1 MSLPYPVAPDS
12 SDPGR
17 PFLPNMHPEGNAHG
31 YYNNGVGPPPSTGY
45 PTNPSSF
52 YPSVPSASG
61 YPPSPSGYPPNP
73 SGYPANPTPGPGYPP
88 MPASSGYPNSSS
100 AYPNIPSEAPQMV
113 PSLYPSTDASPISNH
128 PYPTNPGYP
137 TSPSDSNAS
146 APSAPPSSQYP
157 SSANYPTSY
166 PSGSSSQT
174 PYPSGPTTQNP
185 YPSGPASQNP
195 YPSGPPGQ
203 SPYPS
208 GPTSQNPYPSG
219 PTSQNPYPSG
229 PTSQNPY
236 PSGPTRQNSYPSGPF
251 QGSTSSAYPGA
262 PSQELKVF
270 KPFISSGLDN
280 LPLNEGLSKK
290 FQQYASDPKS
300 NDMRDFNHQNF
311 QEIKTKILKQRT
323 LFEDSAFPASNSL
336 LIDKYNGQ
344 EFVVSY
350 FGRSKYEEKTIK
362 WLRPHEICKA
372 SGSKKNPQMFVGAT
386 NRFDIN
392 QGELGNCW
400 FLAALSNLVEDKRYL
415 DQVIPPDQSFHS
427 SYAGIF
433 RFRFWRYGRWVEVV
447 IDDRLPTRNGKLIFL
462 RSIDSNEFWGALLEK
477 AYAKLHGSYKAL
489 EGGLTIEAA
498 VDFTGGIPELISID
512 QLSMSKERLFYLM
525 SSADRNG
532 AFMGAAVTKKSGF
545 SQEAKSK
552 GLHTSHAYT
561 ITNVVEIRSSSC
573 SGGIPLI
580 RIRNPHGNSKEWK
593 GDWADG
599 DKHWK
604 AIPVHLREKLGLI
617 FEDDGEFYMSFSDF
631 CRFFGE
637 LEICHLTPDAA
648 VVNFDPHAT
657 RIKRFEVFHFF
668 GSWSNAKNTSGRLW
682 KCRAKSILWK
692 STIFFGSEGS

>member
-1 MSLPYPVAPDS
+1 
-12 SDPGR
+12 
-17 PFLPNMHPEGNAHG
+17 
-31 YYNNGVGPPPSTGY
+31 
-45 PTNPSSF
+45 
-52 YPSVPSASG
+52 
-61 YPPSPSGYPPNP
+61 
-73 SGYPANPTPGPGYPP
+73 
-88 MPASSGYPNSSS
+88 
-100 AYPNIPSEAPQMV
+100 
-113 PSLYPSTDASPISNH
+113 
-128 PYPTNPGYP
+128 
-137 TSPSDSNAS
+137 
-146 APSAPPSSQYP
+146 
-157 SSANYPTSY
+157 
-166 PSGSSSQT
+166 
-174 PYPSGPTTQNP
+174 
-185 YPSGPASQNP
+185 
-195 YPSGPPGQ
+195 
-203 SPYPS
+203 
-208 GPTSQNPYPSG
+208 
-219 PTSQNPYPSG
+219 
-229 PTSQNPY
+229 
-236 PSGPTRQNSYPSGPF
+236 
-251 QGSTSSAYPGA
+251 
-262 PSQELKVF
+262 
-270 KPFISSGLDN
+270 
-280 LPLNEGLSKK
+280 
-290 FQQYASDPKS
+290 
-300 NDMRDFNHQNF
+300 MR
-311 QEIKTKILKQRT
+311 K
-323 LFEDSAFPASNSL
+323 
-336 LIDKYNGQ
+336 
-344 EFVVSY
+344 
-350 FGRSKYEEKTIK
+350 KTIK

-372 SGSKKNPQMFVGAT
+372 SG
-386 NRFDIN
+386 R
-392 QGELGNCW
+392 ELGNCW

-604 AIPVHLREKLGLI
+604 AIPVHLREKL
-617 FEDDGEFYMSFSDF
+617 
-631 CRFFGE
+631 E

-657 RIKRFEVFHFF
+657 RIKRFDVFHFF
-668 GSWSNAKNTSGRLW
+668 GSWSNAKNTSGGCGNAGQKAFSGNPQFFLDL
-682 KCRAKSILWK
+682 KDPDPYDDEIQCSIIVSLLQKNLDRANGCIAIGFKVYRCNPGTDCLKEPFLLQNLSIDRTETFMNLREISKRMFLPEGRYCIIPCPFKKGEEAEFLLRVFVLKNWGSSEQSK
-692 STIFFGSEGS
+692 GKLVKATKDARHTDTHKFAEDFGSRLNTYGHRYKGDQKGMLKNATGKALNILEQHFPEGSKGLKKLKQFYNWAKDKDSEFDLLKKIIKTF